1 MLGNKK
7 NQKKTV
13 FGGIGIALLLCALMV
28 LMPMSG
34 FVDNNDST
42 TVELVDAGSNGAEDY
57 FRLPEKIA
65 EADYEYDPSLEIQGM
80 RDQTTKAFLNEDGSI
95 TQMLSGEPL
104 HYNADGTWENIDL
117 NIQAYPEGWGVTKN
131 TYATTF
137 APEVANGIAV
147 QANEFVDPIV
157 SGLNPMLVTLDETGS
172 APQPFEAPPASQSV
186 EVGGNVI
193 RYPLAE
199 GYDLDYSVEVN
210 QVKQNLILREAPVL
224 QDNAKWFGLSE
235 GLRLPVG
242 YALYSGETMLGEE
255 LFSTQE
261 ALQIR
266 QIETG
271 ELLADIPAP
280 LILEP
285 QMEEPY
291 VGTFF
296 VQVYGNQVLLITVVD
311 ADWLMSEDRTFPLA
325 LDPTLRV
332 DSAAGGYCSIY
343 SVYCYSSNYRYHSKN
358 YGSYSYVPWHKYT
371 FNSNNK
377 ILTGGTI
384 NQIQWKKYMSYAYGT
399 NTALTMSILEG
410 CGLDARYNYVI
421 STNAC
426 NGNPISASYLSSG
439 YGGTGPRSLVSSVGN
454 SPSAA
459 TISSTGTGW
468 KTLTL
473 CNSATACNATSGGV
487 SHVVSAATNGAGTI
501 GVGER
506 SNASVYFYNYAYIS
520 STTNSHFLVTYTGG
534 TDADAPTSDFV
545 PYTGLDSYIEGERT
559 LFIKLTDIVGIDTT
573 SSGGPTLHYTTDG
586 GTTWSSTTYG
596 LGSNNEFDSG
606 ELVSIGTCGSSSS
619 TCTFK
624 ARTPALSVGD
634 DFRYYW
640 KYQDLYSGANG
651 PNVGYTPALTGSQ
664 TTPTPYQIDIVDS
677 DTAPRT
683 HRKMTVLTTD
693 LHSGSYYTPQGFYDR
708 QLTYYN
714 NNDEYFYEF
723 DTSDC
728 GTGAQSCFYAA
739 SDTFYSNWIARWNN
753 NPPSGSYGMN
763 SGSTSGSQSLHSDDG
778 GFLQIG
784 AKHGPGMNLIFV
796 YDSTLN
802 KWATVGVGTETGI
815 DTPLTG
821 GSQATPSVSYG
832 YNQAY
837 KFAIPSDFT
846 GTQGHFD
853 FNSTGSYLNV
863 IYTDTLDTV
872 TSLTVSNGGAG
883 HSTAN
888 NVATATT
895 GSGSGLTVDVTTS
908 TGVTG
913 LTVSNGGTG
922 HSTANNVTT
931 ATTGSGSGLT
941 VDVTTSTGVAGLTVS
956 STGTNFSNATGVNTT
971 TSGSGTGLT
980 VDVTVTSTTVNNTTT
995 STTSFTVNTAGSG
1008 YAVGDTVTV
1017 SSGVAGATDAT
1028 LSVASL
1034 DGIVT
1039 SVTVNNAGS
1048 GYGVGDTVT
1057 VSSGVA
1063 GATDATLSVASL
1075 DGIVTSVAVNNA
1087 ASGYA
1092 VNDTVTLTSSGVN
1105 ATLSVSGIT
1114 DVRTY
1119 ANTTTALA
1127 DRVCVTTNG
1136 WTYFYRSGT
1145 YDRCTSAYYMIY
1157 GSTTS
1162 YRWSGF
1168 ALGSG
1173 YYGRQD
1179 SSGEIT
1185 YKVRDVQPLPDTF
1198 KPEFTHN
1205 AMEDSHS
1212 KSRVVSVTMMD
1223 TGDPA
1228 SGLNVST
1235 SAGVG
1240 PTLYHRI
1247 TPDGGSAGSWV
1258 STAMSQQS
1266 DKSRSECALAVCSWS
1281 AEIDDLEVNDTVE
1294 YYFTV
1299 RDTSTVP
1306 SGVNVNTSSTYS
1318 FQRGDP
1324 TKVFVVEWRD
1334 LSYYTYGQLCTVQ
1347 ALFYDVTNE
1356 IEFKYDSNCRTTYNS
1371 WSIGYMNQA
1380 RNAGASIAHSSSTT
1394 FNSNP
1399 GFVPTTNN
1407 YRISTDGSTSH
1418 AWESFDIGLTELANA
1433 NTAMSG
1439 TSNGNPYLYY
1449 CMSSYYWNSYKNY
1462 CNANIDLPANFSF
1475 EYFGTTYDGDDS
1487 NDRVQLGRG
1496 GSMYF
1501 ISNGNTNVQRNLW
1514 TYHQPALPYSG
1525 SSLARPGT
1533 IAPFWTGYNNYYC
1546 YVNSNQDCSVY
1557 YRVMPYE
1564 GKGTDVSADITSDPV
1579 WDLIDSP
1586 IRINPANDYL
1596 VVSSDLT
1603 IMPGVEV
1610 FVAAGKGISF
1620 DGACTKFTALGNA
1633 SANIN
1638 ITGLNGGEWKGMSF
1652 TADCASAG
1660 GTDDRHQFSHVNFAN
1675 TTDAVF
1681 RSGSRHDGSGPSC
1694 GSSTANCNTGN
1705 YTMSDVTFTNVGA
1718 VFTHGSG
1725 QGTVLSMTDFT
1736 IDGVDESCFNLPE
1749 DSIVTLKEGSM
1760 TDCNLDGGLT
1770 DGAVV
1775 SVLNSQGGG
1784 ALTMENITV
1793 ENAYQNFVR
1802 VDLEDVFMSNVSV
1815 TNTGTTGYTKH
1826 AIDLTPWRSGT
1837 QSGSTA
1843 YLYNVDVPTYGDGS
1857 YIDSME
1863 SVELVDVDLGD
1874 NDLTFRPGGTAQT
1887 GNGPSGDNAV
1897 IDTLV
1902 AGDIVMYRMHP
1913 SVFSE
1918 VTASDVYLNGSA
1930 ILSSTLTMANIDIGA
1945 ISIAGCGWTMKMDSP
1960 SLESFK
1966 SSCSSSTAKNTVTIA
1981 SADFQ
1986 HGSSANHVIDGR
1998 NSFISVG
2005 ESSITS
2011 STAGNTTEVAKAR
2024 SGTDI
2029 LLVEMDLNGNDC
2041 SDANGDTGNCAYD
2054 VSSST
2059 SNPSMIY
2066 FGGLANVSVYRLANA
2081 GTANETKIYKADH
2094 SVTATLL
2101 DGNLNELF
2109 RIGSHVTDSN
2119 GNTSVWVIVEDS
2131 DGTSYGD
2138 HIVRAFGTSGVNETY
2153 PDNYPDAT
2161 LASSWYPSG
2170 GVTIGTHLDLK
2181 LVPAPITFNDPTL
2194 DCYKLINDPTY
2205 SNLSGNFDGSTNT
2218 FSFDDTTIT
2227 VAADL
2232 TLDTCGFVLQGGSLR
2247 VESTA
2252 TSSPVIVLKDTGF
2265 ITANNDGT
2273 SGLPAAIRAVSST
2286 YGLHIDIQDGGVL
2299 TLDHANLRD
2308 VAWDA
2313 TTKSGLY
2320 IGNGATLNMMDS
2332 ANIFGSTA
2340 TADDM
2345 ATVKINGGSANID
2358 ASSIVNTGQT
2368 GTAIWIENS
2377 AASLSDITVR
2387 NAAVGIQS
2395 YNGAPQIDGFTS
2407 NGNTVGVDVHGG
2419 MSLPTLYRSSALSGM
2434 SAGWHTYKI
2443 DISTFLG
2450 TGDYLQVGANS
2461 IFGGGNAH
2469 PSYNYATSKYYW
2481 VSDRMNIMMVDDQ
2494 GNEWNITDSGQEG
2507 YYPYGSN
2514 DPAVVAGTH
2523 TYSGGTGGA
2532 PSWHCNYYSYNY
2544 GPNYNSWDGYYYYM
2558 YYYWLGKSVSYP
2570 DYYEAPDE
2578 FGFGWENIPNVS
2590 PTGSYAY
2597 YPYKYWGYYSPSNY
2611 FSGVYA
2617 PPEGS
2622 NGQPSTGPGQPGNVG
2637 NPPSYAAGGYP
2648 NNYGVCL
2655 DYAYTY
2661 YMSAGQGARMTFPVV
2676 DISNAVANGGNIS
2689 KIYVWMDVIH
2699 RGNDNYQ
2706 DRYDF
2711 VARSGNDPSDLG
2723 NYVRESGTPLI
2734 TNGEILNADYG
2745 LQIGGA
2751 FAAGHYENIDVTN
2764 PTQAGVY
2771 VDGQTSATSNG
2782 INVSGGNYGVL
2793 VDRAASGNFDMENLD
2808 LENQNNAGVF
2818 YQSDLSGAL
2827 TGLITGSAGAALKY
2841 GTGTS
2846 RNVEFDNLTI
2856 SSNAIGI
2863 EAGGTGDFTLT
2874 DMTFSNTKDV
2884 VISGSSVVDVIEG
2897 SITTSTV
2904 EVTGTGVLNRLRQLD
2919 ISVEADVDGTMED
2932 VVDTS
2937 VVLKDSAGNIVGQ
2950 AVSDANGVAND
2961 LTFPTQKV
2969 DSGSCS
2975 SVCALSLTGYEAV
2988 TVATIEYYWVS
2999 STNNSADFRY
3009 DYHALTL
3016 TDTSGNSDTMELVD
3030 TFTARVCYP
3039 SSSYTSQAP
3048 CAAGLSTYNSR
3059 TYTNGL
3065 VEYSYYY
3072 SHSGSDLEGETV
3084 MMDAAFMYLDG
3095 GKHSW
3100 NGTTFINTA
3109 SYDYDG
3115 ATRMYPQYNGDNSL
3129 YMHDADWSSMAL
3141 SDQGEPQGF
3150 TLGYRYYSM
3159 NMDIHNTTMSGVA
3172 SVIGA
3177 MGYGYY
3183 SNYELDFLSITDST
3197 FVHYK
3202 GYTELNGGNTIYM
3215 NDMCLIMNGG
3225 DGNVIDGNTFT
3236 NCGVGAFIERSPYYY
3251 THNANEVGVDNVTIT
3266 NNVFTDGGE
3275 IADIWYYGS
3284 NEAQGANISGNDL
3297 NPSGGHAIAIY
3308 SGNTKNVLIQ
3318 DNTVS
3323 GGEDP
3328 IYLNRVHNFEIDN
3341 NDITGIADATSTG
3354 IYTYRGSGNITD
3366 NTLTDAD
3373 GGLYID
3379 SMEAPPSP
3387 TSSLCSIGANDYRRT
3402 DTCSWT
3408 ISSGSSVDVNLGTDS
3423 WGYEISIEITKPD
3436 GTKDTWGTYSFSS
3449 NSQYTPLRSYSDA
3462 GNYTLVVTDSYGDGG
3477 ATINV
3482 LESSGGSGGYAGPI
3496 ISGNTIGLSAGR
3508 TAPNAV
3514 GLTAEDCD
3522 SVTVQSSMNTIT
3534 LDDNAIV
3541 LLDCDFSDVGSTI
3554 TGGDYASTIGIVGD
3568 DTNTA
3573 LTLNGTDVSGFAT
3586 GVHKE
3591 NGDLT
3596 LIGGASLAGDEYGVF
3611 AQDTYVVAIDAHV
3624 DGGSTGTGLHVE
3636 DSPNAWVY
3644 PMDASG
3650 AIGMYVENTPFRWD
3664 GGVSDATTTLSVVD
3678 ATGTVENMTWAA
3690 SSTQIDA
3697 GSNAHVT
3704 SIGNTLD
3711 PSKIN
3716 VASSAVIDEA
3726 NLLSLEA
3733 THLGAAPGYEV
3744 GLMVM
3749 STDLERAS
3757 YVSPSFQ
3764 PDVMTV
3770 DGSDEDWNGGNAL
3783 NPSGYAM
3790 PGKMSGDGTDDFL
3803 VTYVQGDGLYFGM
3816 TDTDLTASDVLIY
3829 ISTGTGGSD
3838 VGYNG
3843 LGGAHNLPFNANYVL
3858 WADSASSYDLYSYGF
3873 LGWSPSSLSTANIA
3887 MDASTSLVEFGVPWS
3902 RLGGMP
3908 DEVDIVAVVQA
3919 ETSADVDVVHP
3930 SQTLDAG
3937 ATLQNLSKYMT
3948 VELTHGD
3955 LAEGVLTDEVLV
3967 YQSYKGTTTATGQKN
3982 YDLMVKTQAACAF
3995 DWATVDDIS
4004 MATNVVFDDAYVAGT
4019 GDTTDVQSTIDIE
4032 RACPVIDTEG
4042 TDPTSDGLV
4051 DFTRDED
4058 SGAVTFSLT
4067 NLADDVQDLEGDL
4080 TWTMTKGTVLSH
4092 DNDLI
4097 GTPVLN
4103 GHDVTILPKTDQFG
4117 TVVLSF
4123 EVTDSNGLSD
4133 DHNITFEVENINDA
4147 PVICA
4152 GNPVAG
4158 DDCMPIFSEDE
4169 ANYNILPEGFGT
4181 HTKFLGDVSN
4191 ATRSYIRDM
4200 ANEQIPTRQI
4210 YTWTAEAVDLGTT
4223 DACSAFDVAINN
4235 NELTITENTNNELGG
4250 KCTVTLGLSDDG
4262 AENQEADTYD
4272 VVFSVAPVNDAP
4284 VIMDWNRTTDT
4295 VMKADNG
4302 SIPALPWSISL
4313 MEDDESAANL
4323 TYDLSAIMADV
4334 DHDLDDLTWTVES
4347 TDQCVYTNYFTTT
4360 IVGNDLVFDLIE
4372 DATTNANDWE
4382 IDYLNNNGIHQI
4394 GPSGSEYCQIRL
4406 VLRDTATAP
4415 MVEGVYNTYVPN
4427 YDPSVMPIATYEQGV
4442 ATKEIGVR
4450 VQNVREQVPDYYFD
4464 DVTGFNFNGVT
4475 SVMTGTYVPVTVTVG
4490 GGGDEGPYRYDHM
4503 LAITYHTDG
4512 HDDVELTRYY
4522 AVPDYGASVKYTEDV
4537 YITRDTTHVWVEM
4550 DVVTCLANPCDLGV
4564 TVADRFQAD
4573 EPASHYAII
4582 NNVQST
4588 DDWSKPGQY
4597 GKNATKTSERRPLLE
4612 DSNWCNNIMTSL
4624 ETANVCNHANQPA
4637 STFLATNQNLPDV
4650 VDTIGA
4656 SSVPSF
4662 APSVIAVALAGLF
4675 VSALSFS
4682 SRRADDEED
4691 VEAMVGDDAA
4701 VSPVIAT
4708 ILMVAITVVL
4718 SGVIYV
4724 WASSLAETDVKGV
4737 PRMTFDIE
4745 DINGFDADQGH
4756 WRITVEQSQTPLAT
4770 QAVEVAVTYL
4780 NATGQIVV
4788 YSVNLADSAGV
4799 YGFSPENSDAFVTFV
4814 DSVQKE
4820 GNRSISTF
4828 NTGDTI
4834 FVRTHAPDGTPLV
4847 DVDIQLSYAPLN
4859 GKGSVLKKYGDLS
4872 YDKKA

>member
-1 MLGNKK
+1 
-7 NQKKTV
+7 
-13 FGGIGIALLLCALMV
+13 
-28 LMPMSG
+28 
-34 FVDNNDST
+34 
-42 TVELVDAGSNGAEDY
+42 
-57 FRLPEKIA
+57 
-65 EADYEYDPSLEIQGM
+65 
-80 RDQTTKAFLNEDGSI
+80 
-95 TQMLSGEPL
+95 
-104 HYNADGTWENIDL
+104 
-117 NIQAYPEGWGVTKN
+117 
-131 TYATTF
+131 
-137 APEVANGIAV
+137 
-147 QANEFVDPIV
+147 
-157 SGLNPMLVTLDETGS
+157 
-172 APQPFEAPPASQSV
+172 
-186 EVGGNVI
+186 
-193 RYPLAE
+193 
-199 GYDLDYSVEVN
+199 
-210 QVKQNLILREAPVL
+210 
-224 QDNAKWFGLSE
+224 
-235 GLRLPVG
+235 
-242 YALYSGETMLGEE
+242 
-255 LFSTQE
+255 
-261 ALQIR
+261 
-266 QIETG
+266 
-271 ELLADIPAP
+271 
-280 LILEP
+280 
-285 QMEEPY
+285 
-291 VGTFF
+291 
-296 VQVYGNQVLLITVVD
+296 
-311 ADWLMSEDRTFPLA
+311 
-325 LDPTLRV
+325 
-332 DSAAGGYCSIY
+332 
-343 SVYCYSSNYRYHSKN
+343 
-358 YGSYSYVPWHKYT
+358 
-371 FNSNNK
+371 
-377 ILTGGTI
+377 
-384 NQIQWKKYMSYAYGT
+384 
-399 NTALTMSILEG
+399 
-410 CGLDARYNYVI
+410 
-421 STNAC
+421 
-426 NGNPISASYLSSG
+426 
-439 YGGTGPRSLVSSVGN
+439 
-454 SPSAA
+454 
-459 TISSTGTGW
+459 
-468 KTLTL
+468 
-473 CNSATACNATSGGV
+473 
-487 SHVVSAATNGAGTI
+487 
-501 GVGER
+501 
-506 SNASVYFYNYAYIS
+506 
-520 STTNSHFLVTYTGG
+520 
-534 TDADAPTSDFV
+534 
-545 PYTGLDSYIEGERT
+545 
-559 LFIKLTDIVGIDTT
+559 
-573 SSGGPTLHYTTDG
+573 
-586 GTTWSSTTYG
+586 
-596 LGSNNEFDSG
+596 
-606 ELVSIGTCGSSSS
+606 
-619 TCTFK
+619 
-624 ARTPALSVGD
+624 
-634 DFRYYW
+634 
-640 KYQDLYSGANG
+640 
-651 PNVGYTPALTGSQ
+651 
-664 TTPTPYQIDIVDS
+664 
-677 DTAPRT
+677 
-683 HRKMTVLTTD
+683 
-693 LHSGSYYTPQGFYDR
+693 
-708 QLTYYN
+708 
-714 NNDEYFYEF
+714 
-723 DTSDC
+723 
-728 GTGAQSCFYAA
+728 
-739 SDTFYSNWIARWNN
+739 
-753 NPPSGSYGMN
+753 
-763 SGSTSGSQSLHSDDG
+763 
-778 GFLQIG
+778 
-784 AKHGPGMNLIFV
+784 
-796 YDSTLN
+796 
-802 KWATVGVGTETGI
+802 
-815 DTPLTG
+815 
-821 GSQATPSVSYG
+821 
-832 YNQAY
+832 
-837 KFAIPSDFT
+837 
-846 GTQGHFD
+846 
-853 FNSTGSYLNV
+853 
-863 IYTDTLDTV
+863 
-872 TSLTVSNGGAG
+872 
-883 HSTAN
+883 
-888 NVATATT
+888 
-895 GSGSGLTVDVTTS
+895 
-908 TGVTG
+908 
-913 LTVSNGGTG
+913 
-922 HSTANNVTT
+922 
-931 ATTGSGSGLT
+931 
-941 VDVTTSTGVAGLTVS
+941 
-956 STGTNFSNATGVNTT
+956 
-971 TSGSGTGLT
+971 
-980 VDVTVTSTTVNNTTT
+980 
-995 STTSFTVNTAGSG
+995 
-1008 YAVGDTVTV
+1008 
-1017 SSGVAGATDAT
+1017 
-1028 LSVASL
+1028 
-1034 DGIVT
+1034 
-1039 SVTVNNAGS
+1039 
-1048 GYGVGDTVT
+1048 
-1057 VSSGVA
+1057 
-1063 GATDATLSVASL
+1063 
-1075 DGIVTSVAVNNA
+1075 
-1087 ASGYA
+1087 
-1092 VNDTVTLTSSGVN
+1092 
-1105 ATLSVSGIT
+1105 
-1114 DVRTY
+1114 
-1119 ANTTTALA
+1119 
-1127 DRVCVTTNG
+1127 
-1136 WTYFYRSGT
+1136 
-1145 YDRCTSAYYMIY
+1145 
-1157 GSTTS
+1157 
-1162 YRWSGF
+1162 
-1168 ALGSG
+1168 
-1173 YYGRQD
+1173 
-1179 SSGEIT
+1179 
-1185 YKVRDVQPLPDTF
+1185 
-1198 KPEFTHN
+1198 
-1205 AMEDSHS
+1205 
-1212 KSRVVSVTMMD
+1212 
-1223 TGDPA
+1223 
-1228 SGLNVST
+1228 
-1235 SAGVG
+1235 
-1240 PTLYHRI
+1240 
-1247 TPDGGSAGSWV
+1247 
-1258 STAMSQQS
+1258 
-1266 DKSRSECALAVCSWS
+1266 
-1281 AEIDDLEVNDTVE
+1281 
-1294 YYFTV
+1294 
-1299 RDTSTVP
+1299 
-1306 SGVNVNTSSTYS
+1306 
-1318 FQRGDP
+1318 
-1324 TKVFVVEWRD
+1324 
-1334 LSYYTYGQLCTVQ
+1334 
-1347 ALFYDVTNE
+1347 
-1356 IEFKYDSNCRTTYNS
+1356 
-1371 WSIGYMNQA
+1371 
-1380 RNAGASIAHSSSTT
+1380 
-1394 FNSNP
+1394 
-1399 GFVPTTNN
+1399 
-1407 YRISTDGSTSH
+1407 
-1418 AWESFDIGLTELANA
+1418 
-1433 NTAMSG
+1433 
-1439 TSNGNPYLYY
+1439 
-1449 CMSSYYWNSYKNY
+1449 
-1462 CNANIDLPANFSF
+1462 
-1475 EYFGTTYDGDDS
+1475 
-1487 NDRVQLGRG
+1487 
-1496 GSMYF
+1496 
-1501 ISNGNTNVQRNLW
+1501 
-1514 TYHQPALPYSG
+1514 
-1525 SSLARPGT
+1525 
-1533 IAPFWTGYNNYYC
+1533 
-1546 YVNSNQDCSVY
+1546 
-1557 YRVMPYE
+1557 
-1564 GKGTDVSADITSDPV
+1564 
-1579 WDLIDSP
+1579 
-1586 IRINPANDYL
+1586 
-1596 VVSSDLT
+1596 
-1603 IMPGVEV
+1603 
-1610 FVAAGKGISF
+1610 
-1620 DGACTKFTALGNA
+1620 
-1633 SANIN
+1633 
-1638 ITGLNGGEWKGMSF
+1638 
-1652 TADCASAG
+1652 
-1660 GTDDRHQFSHVNFAN
+1660 
-1675 TTDAVF
+1675 
-1681 RSGSRHDGSGPSC
+1681 
-1694 GSSTANCNTGN
+1694 
-1705 YTMSDVTFTNVGA
+1705 
-1718 VFTHGSG
+1718 
-1725 QGTVLSMTDFT
+1725 
-1736 IDGVDESCFNLPE
+1736 
-1749 DSIVTLKEGSM
+1749 
-1760 TDCNLDGGLT
+1760 
-1770 DGAVV
+1770 
-1775 SVLNSQGGG
+1775 
-1784 ALTMENITV
+1784 
-1793 ENAYQNFVR
+1793 
-1802 VDLEDVFMSNVSV
+1802 
-1815 TNTGTTGYTKH
+1815 
-1826 AIDLTPWRSGT
+1826 
-1837 QSGSTA
+1837 
-1843 YLYNVDVPTYGDGS
+1843 
-1857 YIDSME
+1857 
-1863 SVELVDVDLGD
+1863 VELVDVDLGD

-1887 GNGPSGDNAV
+1887 GNGPSGNNAV

-1902 AGDIVMYRMHP
+1902 SGDIIMARMHP
-1913 SVFSE
+1913 GVFTD
-1918 VTASDVYLNGSA
+1918 VTAGDVTITGSA
-1930 ILSSTLTMANIDIGA
+1930 IVSTKLSMDNFDIGA
-1945 ISIAGCGWTMKMDSP
+1945 FSIAGCGWTMEMDTP
-1960 SLESFK
+1960 TLESFK
-1966 SSCSSSTAKNTVTIA
+1966 SSCSSSTAKNTATIA
-1981 SADFQ
+1981 DADFQ
-1986 HGSSANHVIDGR
+1986 HGSSSDHVIDGR
-1998 NSFISVG
+1998 NTFISVG

-2011 STAGNTTEVAKAR
+2011 STAGTSTEVAKAR
-2024 SGTDI
+2024 TGTTV
-2029 LLVEMDLNGNDC
+2029 LLIENDLNGNDC
-2041 SDANGDTGNCAYD
+2041 ADSNGDTGNCAYD
-2054 VSSST
+2054 VSSSS
-2059 SNPSMIY
+2059 SNPSLIY
-2066 FGGLANVSVYRLANA
+2066 FGGLANVSVYRNA
-2081 GTANETKIYKADH
+2081 SGTKIYKADH
-2094 SVTATLL
+2094 VVTASLVDNSGT
-2101 DGNLNELF
+2101 ELF
-2109 RIGSHVTDSN
+2109 QIGSHITDSN
-2119 GNTSVWVIVEDS
+2119 GNTDIWVIVADS
-2131 DGTSYGD
+2131 DLTTYED
-2138 HIVRAFGTSGVNETY
+2138 HIVRAFGTAGQNETY
-2153 PDNYPDAT
+2153 PDDFPDTT
-2161 LASSWYPSG
+2161 LASDWYPSG
-2170 GVTIGTHLDLK
+2170 GVTPGTHLDLE
-2181 LVPAPITFNDPTL
+2181 LTPAPIVFNDPTL
-2194 DCYKLINDPTY
+2194 DCYELINGPDYTGQTTGGY
-2205 SNLSGNFDGSTNT
+2205 DLRGNFDGSTNT
-2218 FSFDDTTIT
+2218 FTFDDTSIT
-2227 VAADL
+2227 VSADL
-2232 TLDTCGFVLQGGSLR
+2232 MLDTCGFELQGGSLR
-2247 VESTA
+2247 VLSTA
-2252 TSSPVIVLKDTGF
+2252 TSSPVITLKDDGF

-2273 SGLPAAIRAVSST
+2273 SGNPAAIRAVSST
-2286 YGLHIDIQDGGVL
+2286 YGLHFDIQDGGVL

-2313 TTKSGLY
+2313 TTKSALY

-2340 TADDM
+2340 SADDM
-2345 ATVKINGGSANID
+2345 ATVKINGGSASID

-2377 AASLSDITVR
+2377 GASLSDIIVR

-2443 DISTFLG
+2443 DLSTFLG

-2558 YYYWLGKSVSYP
+2558 YYYWLGQSVSYP
-2570 DYYEAPDE
+2570 GYYEAPDE

-2590 PTGSYAY
+2590 PSGSYAY
-2597 YPYKYWGYYSPSNY
+2597 YPYKYWGYYSPSFY

-2661 YMSAGQGARMTFPVV
+2661 YMSAGQGARLTYPIV

-2689 KIYVWMDVIH
+2689 KVYLWMDVIH

-2711 VARSGNDPSDLG
+2711 VARAGNDPSDLG
-2723 NYVRESGTPLI
+2723 GYVRESGTPLI

-2751 FAAGHYENIDVTN
+2751 FAAGHFENIDVTN

-2771 VDGQTSATSNG
+2771 VDGQTSATSDT

-2793 VDRAASGNFDMENLD
+2793 VDSAASGTFDMENLD
-2808 LENQNNAGVF
+2808 LENQVNAGVF
-2818 YQSDLSGAL
+2818 YQSDLSGAV
-2827 TGLITGSAGAALKY
+2827 TGLITGSSGAAFKY

-2846 RNVEFDNLTI
+2846 TDVEFNSMTI
-2856 SSNAIGI
+2856 SGNAIGI
-2863 EAGGTGDFTLT
+2863 EAGGTGDISLT
-2874 DMTFSNTKDV
+2874 DVTLSNTKDV
-2884 VISGSSVVDVIEG
+2884 LISGSSVVDVIEG
-2897 SITTSTV
+2897 DITTSTV
-2904 EVTGTGVLNRLRQLD
+2904 EVTGTGVLNRMRQLD
-2919 ISVEADVDGTMED
+2919 VSVEANVSGSMED
-2932 VVDTS
+2932 VVGTS
-2937 VVLKDSAGNIVGQ
+2937 VVLKDSGGNIVGQ
-2950 AVSDANGVAND
+2950 AVSDSNGVAND
-2961 LTFPTQKV
+2961 MTFPTQKV
-2969 DSGSCS
+2969 DSGSCA
-2975 SVCALSLTGYEAV
+2975 SVCTLSLNGYEAV
-2988 TVATIEYYWVS
+2988 TVATIEYFWSGPS
-2999 STNNSADFRY
+2999 SNAADFRY
-3009 DYHALTL
+3009 DFHPLTL

-3039 SSSYTSQAP
+3039 SSSYTSQRP
-3048 CAAGLSTYNSR
+3048 CASGLSTYNSR
-3059 TYTNGL
+3059 TYNNGL

-3084 MMDAAFMYLDG
+3084 MMDAAFMYLSG

-3141 SDQGEPQGF
+3141 NDQGEPQGF
-3150 TLGYRYYSM
+3150 SLGYRYYSM

-3183 SNYELDFLSITDST
+3183 SNYDLDFFSMTDST
-3197 FVHYK
+3197 LVHYK
-3202 GYTELNGGNTIYM
+3202 GYTELNSGNTIYM

-3236 NCGVGAFIERSPYYY
+3236 NCGVGVFIERSPYHYS
-3251 THNANEVGVDNVTIT
+3251 HNANEIGVDNVTIT

-3297 NPSGGHAIAIY
+3297 NPSDGHAIAIY

-3318 DNTVS
+3318 GNTVT

-3328 IYLNRVHNFEIDN
+3328 IYLNRVHNFDIDN

-3408 ISSGSSVDVNLGTDS
+3408 VSSGSSVDVNLGTDS

-3449 NSQYTPLRSYSDA
+3449 NTQYTPLRSYSDA

-3482 LESSGGSGGYAGPI
+3482 LESSGGSGGYAGPV
-3496 ISGNTIGLSAGR
+3496 ISGNTIGISAGR

-3541 LLDCDFSDVGSTI
+3541 LLDCDFSDVGSII

-3636 DSPNAWVY
+3636 DSPDAWVY

-3744 GLMVM
+3744 GLMLM
-3749 STDLERAS
+3749 STDSERAS

-3790 PGKMSGDGTDDFL
+3790 PGTMSGDGTDDFL
-3803 VTYVQGDGLYFGM
+3803 VTYIQGDGLYFGM

-3843 LGGAHNLPFNANYVL
+3843 LGGAHNLPFSANYVL

-3919 ETSADVDVVHP
+3919 ETTADIDVVHP

-3948 VELTHGD
+3948 VELTHAD
-3955 LAEGVLTDEVLV
+3955 LADGVLTDEVLV
-3967 YQSYKGTTTATGQKN
+3967 YQSYKGTTTASGQKN
-3982 YDLMVKTQAACAF
+3982 YDLMVKTQAACAY

-4004 MATNVVFDDAYVAGT
+4004 MSTNVVFDDAYVAGT
-4019 GDTTDVQSTIDIE
+4019 GDTTNVQSTIDIE

-4042 TDPTSDGLV
+4042 TDPTTDGLV

-4080 TWTMTKGTVLSH
+4080 TWTMTKGTVVSH

-4103 GHDVTILPKTDQFG
+4103 GQDVTILPKTDQFG

-4133 DHNITFEVENINDA
+4133 DHNITFEVANINDA

-4158 DDCMPIFSEDE
+4158 EDCMPIFSEDE

-4200 ANEQIPTRQI
+4200 ANEQIPTRQV

-4223 DACSAFDVAINN
+4223 DACSAFDVAIAN

-4284 VIMDWNRTTDT
+4284 VILDWNRTTET

-4323 TYDLSAIMADV
+4323 TYDLSAIKADV
-4334 DHDLDDLTWTVES
+4334 DHDLDDLYWTVES

-4360 IVGNDLVFDLIE
+4360 IVGDDLVFDLIE

-4415 MVEGVYNTYVPN
+4415 TVEGEYNTYVPN
-4427 YDPSVMPIATYEQGV
+4427 YDPSVMPIAAYEQGV

-4450 VQNVREQVPDYYFD
+4450 VENVREQVPDYYFD

-4475 SVMTGTYVPVTVTVG
+4475 NVMTGTYVPVTVTVG

-4537 YITRDTTHVWVEM
+4537 YITKDSTHVWVEM

-4564 TVADRFQAD
+4564 TAADRFQAD

-4624 ETANVCNHANQPA
+4624 ETADVCNHANQPA
-4637 STFLATNQNLPDV
+4637 STFLATSQNLPDV
-4650 VDTIGA
+4650 VETIGA

-4691 VEAMVGDDAA
+4691 VEAMVDDDAA

-4788 YSVNLADSAGV
+4788 YTVNLADSAGV

-4814 DSVQKE
+4814 DSVTKE
-4820 GNRSISTF
+4820 QISETESRSISTF

>member
-1 MLGNKK
+1 MLGNKNK
-7 NQKKTV
+7 QKKTV

-34 FVDNNDST
+34 YVDNNDST
-42 TVELVDAGSNGAEDY
+42 TVELVEASSNGAEDY
-57 FRLPEKIA
+57 FQLPEKIA

-80 RDQTTKAFLNEDGSI
+80 RDRTTKAYLNEDGSI
-95 TQMLSGEPL
+95 TQMVSGEPL
-104 HYNADGTWENIDL
+104 HYNVDGTWEDIDL

-137 APEVANGIAV
+137 APEVANGMTV
-147 QANEFVDPIV
+147 QVNEFVDPIV

-172 APQPFEAPPASQSV
+172 APQPFEAPPASQGV

-210 QVKQNLILREAPVL
+210 EVKQNLILREAPVL
-224 QDNAKWFGLSE
+224 PDNAKWFGLSE
-235 GLRLPVG
+235 GLRMPVG

-266 QIETG
+266 HIESG
-271 ELLADIPAP
+271 ELLAEIPAP
-280 LILEP
+280 LIIEP
-285 QMEEPY
+285 DVEEPY

-296 VQVYGNQVLLITVVD
+296 IQVYGPQILLITVVD
-311 ADWLMSEDRTFPLA
+311 ADWLMSEDRVFPLA
-325 LDPTLRV
+325 LDPTIRV
-332 DSAAGGYCSIY
+332 NSNAGGYCYIY
-343 SVYCYSSNYRYHSKN
+343 YTYCYSSSYRYHYRY
-358 YGSYSYVPWHKYT
+358 YGSYYYLPWHKYT
-371 FNSNNK
+371 FTSNNQ
-377 ILTGGTI
+377 LPSGATI
-384 NQIQWKKYMSYAYGT
+384 NQIQWKKYMSYAYGSSVT
-399 NTALTMSILEG
+399 LTMSVLEG
-410 CGLDARYNYVI
+410 CGLDARYNYGI
-421 STNAC
+421 TSNTC
-426 NGNPISASYLSSG
+426 NGNPISASYLTSN
-439 YGGTGPRSLVSSVGN
+439 YGGTASRSVVSSAGN

-459 TISSTGTGW
+459 TIGSTGTGW

-473 CNSATACNATSGGV
+473 CSSATACAATSGGV
-487 SHVVSAATNGAGTI
+487 SHVASAATNGAGTL

-506 SNASVYFYNYAYIS
+506 YMSSAYFYTYAYTS
-520 STTNSHFLVTYTGG
+520 GSYNSHFLVSYSGG
-534 TDADAPTSDFV
+534 TDADAPTSDYI

-559 LFIKLTDIVGIDTT
+559 FFIKLSDMSGIDTT
-573 SSGGPTLHYTTDG
+573 SSGAPKLHYSLDG
-586 GTTWSSTTYG
+586 GSSWSSTTYG
-596 LGSNNEFDSG
+596 LGSNNQFDGG
-606 ELVSIGTCGSSSS
+606 ELVSIGTCSS
-619 TCTFK
+619 TSSDCRFK
-624 ARTPALSVGD
+624 ARTPALSFGD
-634 DFRYYW
+634 DLRYYW
-640 KYQDLYSGANG
+640 SYQDLNQGSNGANQG
-651 PNVGYTPALTGSQ
+651 FTPALTSSQ
-664 TTPTPYQIDIVDS
+664 TATTGPTPYQIDIVDPNN
-677 DTAPRT
+677 APT
-683 HRKMTVLTTD
+683 SHKKMTVLTTD
-693 LHSGSYYTPQGFYDR
+693 VHASSYYTPQGYFDR
-708 QLTYYN
+708 QLTYYSDS
-714 NNDEYFYEF
+714 DEYFFEF
-723 DTSDC
+723 DTSSC
-728 GTGAQSCFYAA
+728 GTGSQQCFYT
-739 SDTFYSNWIARWNN
+739 STSTFYGNWLAR
-753 NPPSGSYGMN
+753 
-763 SGSTSGSQSLHSDDG
+763 GSTNPSKGTYGVYSSSGVTNKFNQNLWTNG
-778 GFLQIG
+778 QGYIQVG
-784 AKHGPGMNLIFV
+784 AKDGPGMNLVFV

-802 KWATVGVGTETGI
+802 KWATVGIGTETGI

-821 GSQATPSVSYG
+821 GSQATASVSYG
-832 YNQAY
+832 YTQAY
-837 KFAIPSDFT
+837 KFAIPGDITGDF
-846 GTQGHFD
+846 GTFK
-853 FNSTGSYLNV
+853 FNSTQS
-863 IYTDTLDTV
+863 
-872 TSLTVSNGGAG
+872 S
-883 HSTAN
+883 
-888 NVATATT
+888 NVA
-895 GSGSGLTVDVTTS
+895 
-908 TGVTG
+908 
-913 LTVSNGGTG
+913 
-922 HSTANNVTT
+922 
-931 ATTGSGSGLT
+931 
-941 VDVTTSTGVAGLTVS
+941 
-956 STGTNFSNATGVNTT
+956 
-971 TSGSGTGLT
+971 
-980 VDVTVTSTTVNNTTT
+980 
-995 STTSFTVNTAGSG
+995 
-1008 YAVGDTVTV
+1008 
-1017 SSGVAGATDAT
+1017 
-1028 LSVASL
+1028 
-1034 DGIVT
+1034 
-1039 SVTVNNAGS
+1039 
-1048 GYGVGDTVT
+1048 
-1057 VSSGVA
+1057 
-1063 GATDATLSVASL
+1063 
-1075 DGIVTSVAVNNA
+1075 
-1087 ASGYA
+1087 
-1092 VNDTVTLTSSGVN
+1092 
-1105 ATLSVSGIT
+1105 
-1114 DVRTY
+1114 
-1119 ANTTTALA
+1119 
-1127 DRVCVTTNG
+1127 DRMCVTTNG
-1136 WTYFYRSGT
+1136 WYYFYRAPST
-1145 YDRCTSAYYMIY
+1145 DRCTSAYYMVY
-1157 GSTTS
+1157 GSTSS

-1168 ALGSG
+1168 ALGTG
-1173 YYGRQD
+1173 YYGRQASTGD
-1179 SSGEIT
+1179 IT
-1185 YKVRDVQPLPDTF
+1185 YKVGNVAPTPDTF
-1198 KPEFTHN
+1198 KPEFTHS
-1205 AMEDSHS
+1205 AMQDSHS
-1212 KSRVVSVTMMD
+1212 KTRVVSVTIMD
-1223 TGDPA
+1223 AGDPA

-1266 DKSRSECALAVCSWS
+1266 DKSRSECSLSACSWS
-1281 AEIDDLEVNDTVE
+1281 AEIEDLEVNDTVE
-1294 YYFTV
+1294 YYFTA
-1299 RDTSTVP
+1299 RDTSTVT
-1306 SGVNVNTSSTYS
+1306 SGINVNTSSTYS
-1318 FQRGDP
+1318 FERGDP

-1380 RNAGASIAHSSSTT
+1380 RNAGASIAHSSSTS
-1394 FNSNP
+1394 FNTNP
-1399 GFVPTTNN
+1399 GHVPTTSNF
-1407 YRISTDGSTSH
+1407 RISTDGSSTH
-1418 AWESFDIGLTELANA
+1418 AWESFDKGLTEVTNA
-1433 NTAMSG
+1433 QTAMSG

-1449 CMSSYYWNSYKNY
+1449 CISSYYWNSYKNY
-1462 CNANIDLPANFSF
+1462 CNANVDLPADFEF

-1487 NDRVQLGRG
+1487 NDRVQIGRG

-1501 ISNGNTNVQRNLW
+1501 ISNGNTNVERNLW

-1564 GKGTDVSADITSDPV
+1564 GKGTDVTADITSDPV
-1579 WDLIDSP
+1579 WDLVDSP
-1586 IRINPANDYL
+1586 IRINPSNDYL

-1603 IMPGVEV
+1603 IKPGVEV
-1610 FVAAGKGISF
+1610 LVAAGKGISF
-1620 DGACTKFTALGNA
+1620 DGACTSFTALGNET
-1633 SANIN
+1633 ANIN
-1638 ITGLNGGEWKGMSF
+1638 ITGLNGGEWTGIAF
-1652 TADCASAG
+1652 TDDCAASG
-1660 GTDDRHQFSHVNFAN
+1660 GTDDRHQFSYVNFAN
-1675 TTDAVF
+1675 TSDAVF
-1681 RSGSRHDGSGPSC
+1681 RSGSRHDGTGPSC

-1705 YTMSDVTFTNVGA
+1705 YTMSDVTFTDVGA

-1725 QGTVLSMTDFT
+1725 QGTVLTMSDFT

-1749 DSIVTLKEGSM
+1749 DSIVTLTEGSM

-1802 VDLEDVFMSNVSV
+1802 VDLEDLFMSNVSV

-1826 AIDLTPWRSGT
+1826 AIDHTPWRSGT

-1857 YIDSME
+1857 FFDSMAE
-1863 SVELVDVDLGD
+1863 VKLMDVDLGD
-1874 NDLTFRPGGTAQT
+1874 NDVTFRPGGTAQT
-1887 GNGPSGDNAV
+1887 GNGPSGNDAV

-1902 AGDIVMYRMHP
+1902 AGDIVMSRMHP
-1913 SVFSE
+1913 GVFTD
-1918 VTASDVYLNGSA
+1918 VTAGDVTITGSA
-1930 ILSSTLTMANIDIGA
+1930 IVTSKLAMDNFDIGA
-1945 ISIAGCGWTMKMDSP
+1945 FSIAGCGWTMEMDAP
-1960 SLESFK
+1960 TLESFK
-1966 SSCSSSTAKNTVTIA
+1966 SSCSSASAKNTATIGD
-1981 SADFQ
+1981 ADFQ
-1986 HGSSANHVIDGR
+1986 HGSSSDHVIDGR
-1998 NSFISVG
+1998 NTFISLG

-2011 STAGNTTEVAKAR
+2011 STAGTTTEVAKAR
-2024 SGTDI
+2024 TGTTV
-2029 LLVEMDLNGNDC
+2029 LLVANDLNGNDC
-2041 SDANGDTGNCAYD
+2041 ADSTGDTGNCAYD
-2054 VSSST
+2054 VSSSS

-2066 FGGLANVSVYRLANA
+2066 FGGLANVSVYRNA
-2081 GTANETKIYKADH
+2081 SGTKIYKADH
-2094 SVTATLL
+2094 IVTASLV
-2101 DGNLNELF
+2101 DGTGTELF
-2109 RIGSHVTDSN
+2109 QIGSHVTDSN
-2119 GNTSVWVIVEDS
+2119 GNTDIWVIVADS
-2131 DGTSYGD
+2131 DTTQYED
-2138 HIVRAFGTSGVNETY
+2138 HIVRAFGTAGQNETY
-2153 PDNYPDAT
+2153 PDDFPDTT
-2161 LASSWYPSG
+2161 LRSDWYPSG
-2170 GVTIGTHLDLK
+2170 GVTIGTHLDLE
-2181 LVPAPITFNDPTL
+2181 LTPAPIVLNDPTI
-2194 DCYKLINDPTY
+2194 DCYKLVNDPAFTGGTTGGY
-2205 SNLSGNFDGSTNT
+2205 DLRGNWDGSTNT
-2218 FSFDDTTIT
+2218 FTFDDTSIT
-2227 VAADL
+2227 VSADL
-2232 TLDTCGFVLQGGSLR
+2232 MLDTCGFELQGGSLR
-2247 VESTA
+2247 VLSTA
-2252 TSSPVIVLKDTGF
+2252 TSTPVITLKDDGF
-2265 ITANNDGT
+2265 ITANDDGT
-2273 SGLPAAIRAVSST
+2273 SGNPAAIRAVSST
-2286 YGLHIDIQDGGVL
+2286 YGLHLDIQDGGVL

-2313 TTKSGLY
+2313 TTKSALY

-2340 TADDM
+2340 SADDM
-2345 ATVKINGGSANID
+2345 ATVKINGGAADID
-2358 ASSIVNTGQT
+2358 ASSVVNTGQT
-2368 GTAIWIENS
+2368 GTAIWVENS
-2377 AASLSDITVR
+2377 GASLTNVIVR

-2443 DISTFLG
+2443 DLSTFLG

-2494 GNEWNITDSGQEG
+2494 GNEWNITDSGQDG

-2523 TYSGGTGGA
+2523 SYNGGTGGA

-2558 YYYWLGKSVSYP
+2558 YRYWLGQSVSYP
-2570 DYYEAPDE
+2570 GYYESPDE

-2590 PTGSYAY
+2590 PSGSYAN
-2597 YPYKYWGYYSPSNY
+2597 YPYKYWGYYSPSFY

-2661 YMSAGQGARMTFPVV
+2661 YMSAGQGARLTYPVV

-2689 KIYVWMDVIH
+2689 KVYLWMDVIH

-2711 VARSGNDPSDLG
+2711 VARAGNDPSDLG
-2723 NYVRESGTPLI
+2723 DYVRESGTPLI

-2745 LQIGGA
+2745 VQIGGA
-2751 FAAGHYENIDVTN
+2751 FAAGHFENIDVTN
-2764 PTQAGVY
+2764 PTQAGLY
-2771 VDGQTSATSNG
+2771 IDGQTSATADT

-2793 VDRAASGNFDMENLD
+2793 VDSTASGTMDLENLD
-2808 LENQNNAGVF
+2808 LENQINAGLY
-2818 YQSDLSGAL
+2818 YQSDLSGAV
-2827 TGLITGSAGAALKY
+2827 TGLVTGSSGAAFKY

-2846 RNVEFDNLTI
+2846 TDVEFDSITI
-2856 SSNAIGI
+2856 SGNAIGL
-2863 EAGGTGDFTLT
+2863 EAGGTGDFILT
-2874 DMTFSNTKDV
+2874 DVTLSNTKDV

-2897 SITTSTV
+2897 SLTTSTV
-2904 EVTGTGVLNRLRQLD
+2904 EVTGTGVLNRMRQLD
-2919 ISVEADVDGTMED
+2919 VTVQANVSGTTEDVDGT
-2932 VVDTS
+2932 S
-2937 VVLKDSAGNIVGQ
+2937 VILKDSEGSIVGQ
-2950 AVSDANGVAND
+2950 AVSDANGVASD
-2961 LTFPTQKV
+2961 MTFPTEKV
-2969 DSGSCS
+2969 DSGSCA
-2975 SVCALSLTGYEAV
+2975 SVCTLSLSGYEAV
-2988 TVATIEYYWVS
+2988 TVATIDYYWNGQS
-2999 STNNSADFRY
+2999 DNAADFRY
-3009 DYHALTL
+3009 GFHGLTL
-3016 TDTSGNSDTMELVD
+3016 SDSAGNSDTMYLED

-3039 SSSYTSQAP
+3039 SSFYTAERQ
-3048 CAAGLSTYNSR
+3048 CASGLSTYNSR
-3059 TYTNGL
+3059 TYSNGL
-3065 VEYSYYY
+3065 VEYSYYR

-3141 SDQGEPQGF
+3141 NDQSEPQGF
-3150 TLGYRYYSM
+3150 SLGYRYYSL

-3183 SNYELDFLSITDST
+3183 SNYDLEFLSITDST

-3202 GYTELNGGNTIYM
+3202 GYSELNSGNTIYM

-3225 DGNVIDGNTFT
+3225 DGNVVDGNTFT
-3236 NCGVGAFIERSPYYY
+3236 NCGVGAYIERSPYHY
-3251 THNANEVGVDNVTIT
+3251 THNANEVGVDNLTLT
-3266 NNVFTDGGE
+3266 NNVFNDGGE

-3284 NEAQGANISGNDL
+3284 NEAQGANISGNEL

-3308 SGNTKNVLIQ
+3308 SGNTGNVLIEG
-3318 DNTVS
+3318 NTVN

-3328 IYLNRVHNFEIDN
+3328 IYLNRVENFEIDN
-3341 NDITGIADATSTG
+3341 NDITGISDASSTG
-3354 IYTYRGSGNITD
+3354 IYVFRGNGNITD
-3366 NTLTDAD
+3366 NTLVDAD

-3408 ISSGSSVDVNLGTDS
+3408 ISSGASVDVNLGTDS
-3423 WGYEISIEITKPD
+3423 WGYEISLEITKPD
-3436 GTKDTWGTYSFSS
+3436 GTKDTWNTYSFSS
-3449 NSQYTPLRSYSDA
+3449 NTQYSPLRSYSDA

-3477 ATINV
+3477 ATITV
-3482 LESSGGSGGYAGPI
+3482 LESSGGSGGYAGPV

-3508 TAPNAV
+3508 TAPTAV

-3522 SVTVQSSMNTIT
+3522 SVTVQSSLNTIT

-3541 LLDCDFSDVGSTI
+3541 LLDCDFSDVDSTI
-3554 TGGDYASTIGIVGD
+3554 TGGDYASTVGIVGD
-3568 DTNTA
+3568 DTNTV

-3596 LIGGASLAGDEYGVF
+3596 LIGGATLAGDDYGVF

-3624 DGGSTGTGLHVE
+3624 DGGASGTGLHVE
-3636 DSPNAWVY
+3636 DSPDVWVY

-3650 AIGMYVENTPFRWD
+3650 LIGMYVENTPFRWD
-3664 GGVSDATTTLSVVD
+3664 GGVSDATTALSVTD
-3678 ATGTVENMTWAA
+3678 ATGTIENMTWSA
-3690 SSTQIDA
+3690 SSVQIDA
-3697 GSNAHVT
+3697 GNNAHVT
-3704 SIGNTLD
+3704 SIGNTLN

-3726 NLLSLEA
+3726 NLMSLEA
-3733 THLGAAPGYEV
+3733 THLGAAPGNEV
-3744 GLMVM
+3744 ALMLM
-3749 STDLERAS
+3749 STDMERAS
-3757 YVSPSFQ
+3757 YVSTSFQ
-3764 PDVMTV
+3764 PEVMTV

-3803 VTYVQGDGLYFGM
+3803 VTYIQGDGLYLGM
-3816 TDTDLTASDVLIY
+3816 TDTDLTTSDVLIY
-3829 ISTGTGGSD
+3829 ISTGSGGSD

-3858 WADSASSYDLYSYGF
+3858 WADSSSSYDLYSYGF
-3873 LGWSPSSLSTANIA
+3873 LGWSPSSLSTANIN
-3887 MDASTSLVEFGVPWS
+3887 MDASTSLLEFGVPWS

-3908 DEVDIVAVVQA
+3908 DEIDIVAVVQA
-3919 ETSADVDVVHP
+3919 ETSADIDVVHP

-3955 LAEGVLTDEVLV
+3955 LAQGLLTDEVLV
-3967 YQSYKGTTTATGQKN
+3967 YQSYKGTTTASGQKN
-3982 YDLMVKTQAACAF
+3982 YDLMVKTEAACAY

-4004 MATNVVFDDAYVAGT
+4004 MSTNVVFDDAYVAGT
-4019 GDTTDVQSTIDIE
+4019 GDTTNVQSSIDIL
-4032 RACPVIDTEG
+4032 RACPVIDTDG
-4042 TDPTSDGLV
+4042 TDPTTDGLV

-4080 TWTMTKGTVLSH
+4080 TWTMAKGTVVSH

-4103 GHDVTILPKTDQFG
+4103 GQDVTILPKTDQFG

-4123 EVTDSNGLSD
+4123 EVTDSNGLTD
-4133 DHNITFEVENINDA
+4133 DHNITFEVANINDA

-4169 ANYNILPEGFGT
+4169 DNVNILPEGFGT

-4200 ANEQIPTRQI
+4200 ANEQIPTRQV
-4210 YTWTAEAVDLGTT
+4210 YTWTADAVDLGTT
-4223 DACSAFDVAINN
+4223 DACSAFDVAIAN

-4250 KCTVTLGLSDDG
+4250 KCTVTLGLSDNG
-4262 AENQEADTYD
+4262 AENQDADTYD

-4284 VIMDWNRTTDT
+4284 VILDWNRTTET

-4302 SIPALPWSISL
+4302 SIPALPWSLSL
-4313 MEDDESAANL
+4313 MEDDENTANL
-4323 TYDLSAIMADV
+4323 TYDLSAIKADI
-4334 DHDLDDLTWTVES
+4334 DHDLDDLYWTVES
-4347 TDQCVYTNYFTTT
+4347 TDQCVYTNYFTTS
-4360 IVGNDLVFDLIE
+4360 IDGDDLVFDLIE

-4415 MVEGVYNTYVPN
+4415 TVEGEYNTYVPN
-4427 YDPSVMPIATYEQGV
+4427 YDPSVMPIAAYEQGV

-4450 VQNVREQVPDYYFD
+4450 VENVREQVPDYYFD
-4464 DVTGFNFNGVT
+4464 DVTGFSFNGVT
-4475 SVMTGTYVPVTVTVG
+4475 NVMTGTYVPVTVTVG

-4512 HDDVELTRYY
+4512 HDDAELTRYY

-4537 YITRDTTHVWVEM
+4537 YITKDSTHVWVEM

-4564 TVADRFQAD
+4564 TAADRFQAD

-4612 DSNWCNNIMTSL
+4612 DSNWCNNIMTSM
-4624 ETANVCNHANQPA
+4624 ETADVCNHANQPA
-4637 STFLATNQNLPDV
+4637 STFLATSQNLPDV
-4650 VDTIGA
+4650 VETIGA

-4682 SRRADDEED
+4682 SRRADDEEE
-4691 VEAMVGDDAA
+4691 VETMVDDDAA

-4788 YSVNLADSAGV
+4788 YTVNLADSAGV

-4814 DSVQKE
+4814 DSVTKE
-4820 GNRSISTF
+4820 QISETESRSISTF

-4859 GKGSVLKKYGDLS
+4859 GKGSVLKKYSDLS